1 MNFRQLRHTLRSKLG
16 ADEDRDAPHICFWLS
31 IDNRDHR
38 VGKISHSS
46 RGSDKVEDHIISDIA
61 KRLRL
66 TKVEFF
72 QLVDCTIEAHHN
84 ARLWKERE
92 S

>member
-1 MNFRQLRHTLRSKLG
+1 MKFRQIRHTLRSKLG
-16 ADEDRDAPHICFWLS
+16 ADEDRDAPHVYFWLS

-38 VGKISHSS
+38 VGKISHSA
-46 RGSDKVEDHIISDIA
+46 RGSDKVEDYIISDTA

-72 QLVDCTIEAHHN
+72 QLIDCTIEAHHH